1 VTERKP
7 AGVPFESWVD
17 HQINQAINDGK
28 FADLPGMGK
37 PIPDLLKPETELD
50 LVAKIARREGIEG
63 SLFLPPALALAKE
76 REDLPER
83 LAREWDE
90 KKVRTLVE
98 DLNERIRAAR
108 VKPQEGPLFRV
119 RDVDVEQAV
128 TEWRASRPAP
138 AKPEPER
145 APAPQPGGRRS
156 WWRRRA

>member
-1 VTERKP
+1 M
-7 AGVPFESWVD
+7 PFESWVD
-17 HQINQAINDGK
+17 VQITQAMKDGK
-28 FADLPGMGK
+28 FDDLPGMGK

-108 VKPQEGPLFRV
+108 VKLQEGPPFRV

-128 TEWRASRPAP
+128 AAWRASRPAR
-138 AKPEPER
+138 AKPEPTPE
-145 APAPQPGGRRS
+145 PAPQP
-156 WWRRRA
+156 